1 MNTRIRT
8 VAKTIWFGISILVI
22 IAAGGFSQSGN
33 IRERI
38 VQWGDTLALDERVVG
53 EIERFAADEDT
64 QFSANY
70 GQNFAAD
77 IRRLVFAD
85 VAKRLDTI
93 AAGDIE
99 PFVEVTY
106 PEAGFAGE
114 DGTAPQQKSER
125 KFEDSFV
132 RTELIA
138 VFEDNDASPETALR
152 LYTSAEF
159 RKKATSRIERIWDE
173 DGLNCV
179 ETAGVT
185 MLLSP
190 MLNCSSVNE
199 LVLPDLAM
207 QHSQVVRNGGGE
219 GYQPVY
225 FKESVKTFVRVPECL
240 VLHYINYSRTIGMGG
255 LKKSLGRKKIKGSQE
270 DAIESFR
277 GALPPKPAGSPAD
290 ESGQ

>member
-1 MNTRIRT
+1 MNTRIGNR
-8 VAKTIWFGISILVI
+8 VKTIWLGMAMVALF
-22 IAAGGFSQSGN
+22 AAGGSSQAGDTTA
-33 IRERI
+33 R
-38 VQWGDTLALDERVVG
+38 VAKWGDTLMLDERVTA
-53 EIERFAADEDT
+53 EIVRFATDEGA
-64 QFSANY
+64 QFSTDYA
-70 GQNFAAD
+70 QSLAAD

-85 VAKRLDTI
+85 VAVRLDAI

-99 PFVEVTY
+99 PFVEVSY
-106 PEAGFAGE
+106 PEAGFAGK
-114 DGTAPQQKSER
+114 DGAAPQQKSER

-138 VFEDNDASPETALR
+138 VFRDNDAMPETALR
-152 LYTSAEF
+152 LYTNADF

-190 MLNCSSVNE
+190 MSNCSRVNE
-199 LVLPDLAM
+199 LILPDLAM
-207 QHSQVVRNGGGE
+207 QHSQVVRNGGGD
-219 GYQPVY
+219 GYQAVY
-225 FKESVKTFVRVPECL
+225 FKESVKTFVVVPGGL

-277 GALPPKPAGSPAD
+277 STLPPKPAGSTAD
-290 ESGQ
+290 ESDQ